1 MDFVEFSSLAIGIIL
16 QNVQKLGCSE
26 RCHIH
31 RKRVE
36 KYLKDA
42 VLDHDLIFLD
52 PPYNKA
58 LVRPTLQ
65 ALSINSSLK
74 NGALI
79 IVEHSPREA
88 IPEEF
93 QPHIQRQKLGK
104 TTAFS
109 ILSLA

>member
-1 MDFVEFSSLAIGIIL
+1 MHQDYLGKKVLDLYAGSGSWGLEALSRGAEYVDFVEFSSLAIGIIL

-74 NGALI
+74 T
-79 IVEHSPREA
+79 VR
-88 IPEEF
+88 
-93 QPHIQRQKLGK
+93 
-104 TTAFS
+104 
-109 ILSLA
+109 